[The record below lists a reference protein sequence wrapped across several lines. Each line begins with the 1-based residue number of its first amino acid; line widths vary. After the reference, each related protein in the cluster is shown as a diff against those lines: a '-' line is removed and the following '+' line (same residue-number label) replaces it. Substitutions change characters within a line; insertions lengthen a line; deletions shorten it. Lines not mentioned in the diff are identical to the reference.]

1 MYEAK
6 TKRKKDLKLSF
17 DVESFWHMPKS
28 RRADLL
34 LAF

>member
-6 TKRKKDLKLSF
+6 TKRKKNLKLSF